1 MVSLFPGSSLGRYR
15 VIDQLGRGGMAT
27 VFRCH
32 DPNLDR
38 HVAVKVLPSYYTED
52 PTFVGR
58 FGQEARTVARLNNPN
73 ILQIFDF
80 GEDKGFTYIVTEMV
94 SGGTLEDKL
103 TGDPLPVDVVLKYMR
118 PLAQALDYA
127 HASGIIHR
135 DLKPANVLLA
145 EDDRPILA
153 DFGLARMLESAARFT
168 QANQALG
175 TPEYMAPEQAM
186 GADADHRSDLYA
198 IGIVLYQML
207 LGQTPFK
214 ANTPAA
220 TLMAHVHRP
229 LPLPSTIKPDID
241 PNIEA
246 VLLKALA
253 KQPEDRYQST
263 TEMIKS
269 LEEAADLKDPTWQG
283 PAVRPPVPEPIPPQE
298 MGRDAAT
305 PIVDAD
311 AVSERAQPQRGLPKA
326 WIGAGA
332 AVVVGI
338 AAAAI
343 FFLMQGNE
351 SAMDD
356 GQLAQTPAAVAG
368 DTTDGAA
375 NGSPSSAA
383 AVETQEATAPAGSPM
398 CPPLPDA
405 GQAQASSIAAAV
417 AQLQDMQDRVHREI
431 ATLRQ
436 IENPPDIE
444 TTFRTREEICEI
456 ARSYYRWPV
465 IRDQIFKAEELYKAL
480 GLIEA
485 NASLEDILLGIQL
498 QQASALFDEQ
508 SGNVYL
514 LSDATNITAR
524 FEVAYAAA
532 HLSGLQ
538 QELFDI
544 RALRASARNGTSD
557 EFRAVSAL
565 DGGDRS
571 TVLNGYIERVIAL
584 DAAAMEEYQRPI
596 PGNKLLTAPQI
607 VQKTALFGLVEG
619 RQFVE
624 ALFARDG
631 VWDTVDSAYENPP
644 ETTEQVI
651 HPEKYFALEPAH
663 NVRLPNIS
671 GRMGAGWSL
680 IAIDTMGEFMVRSYL
695 EEYLSDE
702 EAKEAASGWGG
713 DQYILMSNP
722 DHGRLLLWEIRF
734 DTGSDADQF
743 LETFRVFMRV
753 ATQGTDTR
761 QEPQPTGNLWV
772 TNGGK
777 AVFLGETS
785 PAMLLVIGDEEDAVL
800 EALAQLAISLMEQ
813 ENQP

>member
-38 HVAVKVLPSYYTED
+38 QVAVKVLPSYYTED

-58 FGQEARTVARLNNPN
+58 FGQEARTVASLNNPN

-135 DLKPANVLLA
+135 DLKPANVLLS

-241 PNIEA
+241 PNVEA

-283 PAVRPPVPEPIPPQE
+283 PDVRPPVPEPIPPQE

-356 GQLAQTPAAVAG
+356 GQPAQTPAAVAG
-368 DTTDGAA
+368 DTTDGTA
-375 NGSPSSAA
+375 NGSPSSGA

-417 AQLQDMQDRVHREI
+417 AQLQEMQDRVHREI

-702 EAKEAASGWGG
+702 EAEEAASGWGG

-734 DTGSDADQF
+734 DSGSDADQF

-777 AVFLGETS
+777 AVFLGKTS

>member
-15 VIDQLGRGGMAT
+15 VIEQLGRGGMAT
-27 VFRCH
+27 VFKCH

-58 FGQEARTVARLNNPN
+58 FAQEARTVASLNNPN

-80 GEDKGFTYIVTEMV
+80 GDDKGFTYIVTEMV

-103 TGDPLPVDVVLKYMR
+103 TGEPLQIEDVLRYMR

-135 DLKPANVLLA
+135 DLKPANVLLS

-153 DFGLARMLESAARFT
+153 DFGLARMLESAVRFT

-198 IGIVLYQML
+198 VGILLYQMI

-214 ANTPAA
+214 ADTPAA

-229 LPLPSTIKPDID
+229 LPLPSTINPNID
-241 PNIEA
+241 PNVEA
-246 VLLKALA
+246 LLLKALA
-253 KQPEDRYQST
+253 KDPEDRYQST
-263 TEMIKS
+263 TEMIHA
-269 LEEAADLKDPTWQG
+269 LEEAVDLTDPSWQTQ
-283 PAVRPPVPEPIPPQE
+283 AVRPPVPPIPAQ
-298 MGRDAAT
+298 GRGLDAAT

-311 AVSERAQPQRGLPKA
+311 AVTAAPPQARRGLPKA

-332 AVVVGI
+332 AAVVGI
-338 AAAAI
+338 VAAAV
-343 FFLMQGNE
+343 FFLTQGGG
-351 SAMDD
+351 SPADD
-356 GQLAQTPAAVAG
+356 GQPAQTPPAIA
-368 DTTDGAA
+368 GAA
-375 NGSPSSAA
+375 TNGGSSNGAA
-383 AVETQEATAPAGSPM
+383 AETPEATATPAGDPF

-405 GQAQASSIAAAV
+405 GQGQASSIAAAV
-417 AQLQDMQDRVHREI
+417 AQLQEMQDRVHTQI

-436 IENPPDIE
+436 IENPPTVE
-444 TTFRTREEICEI
+444 PTFRTREEICGI
-456 ARSYYRWPV
+456 VRSYYRWPV
-465 IRDQIFKAEELYKAL
+465 IRDQIFEAEELYKAL
-480 GLIEA
+480 GLIEE
-485 NASLEDILLGIQL
+485 NASLEDILMGIQI

-532 HLSGLQ
+532 HLTGLQ
-538 QELFDI
+538 QELFGI
-544 RALRASARNGTSD
+544 RALRSSARNGTTD
-557 EFRAVSAL
+557 EFLALTAL
-565 DGGDRS
+565 DGGDRN
-571 TVLNGYIERVIAL
+571 TVLGGYVDRVIAL
-584 DAAAMEEYQRPI
+584 DAAALEELQRPI
-596 PGNKLLTAPQI
+596 PGNKLLAAPRI
-607 VQKTALFGLVEG
+607 VQEISSFSAVEG

-631 VWDTVDSAYENPP
+631 VWATVDNAYQNPP
-644 ETTEQVI
+644 ETTEQVL
-651 HPEKYFALEPAH
+651 HPEKYFALEAPH

-671 GRMGAGWSL
+671 GQMGAGWSL
-680 IAIDTMGEFMVRSYL
+680 TAIDTMGEFLLRSYL

-702 EAKEAASGWGG
+702 EAEEAASGWGG
-713 DQYILMSNP
+713 DRYILMNNP
-722 DHGRLLLWEIRF
+722 DHGRLLLWQIQF
-734 DTGSDADQF
+734 DSGADADQF
-743 LETFRVFMRV
+743 LEAYRVFMRV

-761 QEPQPTGNLWV
+761 QDPIPTGNLWV
-772 TNGGK
+772 TDGGK
-777 AVFLGETS
+777 TVFLGETS
-785 PAMLLVIGDEEDAVL
+785 PAMLLIIGDEEDAVL
-800 EALAQLAISLMEQ
+800 EALDLLAISLLEQ

>member
-1 MVSLFPGSSLGRYR
+1 
-15 VIDQLGRGGMAT
+15 MAT

-38 HVAVKVLPSYYTED
+38 QVAVKVLPSYYTED

-135 DLKPANVLLA
+135 DLKPANVLLS

-241 PNIEA
+241 PNVEA

-356 GQLAQTPAAVAG
+356 GQPAQTPADVAG
-368 DTTDGAA
+368 DTTDGTA
-375 NGSPSSAA
+375 NSSPSSAA
-383 AVETQEATAPAGSPM
+383 AVQTQEATAPAGSPM

-417 AQLQDMQDRVHREI
+417 AQLQEMQDRVHREI

-571 TVLNGYIERVIAL
+571 TVLNGYVERVIAL

-607 VQKTALFGLVEG
+607 VQKTALFSAVEG

-702 EAKEAASGWGG
+702 EAEEAASGWGG